1 MNTTRTHDQSLITLN
16 PILTTYRGKR
26 VLITGHTGFKGSWL
40 VQWMHHLGAEV
51 SGIALDPITDPNLFD
66 AAGLN
71 DVCRDV
77 RLDLRD
83 HEAVA
88 RTIAEIQPE
97 IVFHLAAQPLVRES
111 YILSRETF
119 DINVMGSVHVFEA
132 VRNCPSVAALV
143 HVGTDKVYENEEW
156 DYGYR
161 ENDPLGG
168 HDPYSASKAAAEIAF
183 QSYLRSF
190 FFPVGPIRAA
200 SGRAGNVIGGGDW
213 AKDRIVPDAMKALQ
227 AGKPIEVRNPHST
240 RPWQHVLEALSG
252 YVTLGALLLQQD
264 DRALGSWNFGPKA
277 ESIHSVKDL
286 VEAVLPAW
294 GSGSWTHTGDPHAP
308 HEAGALTLCIDKAR
322 QRIGWE
328 PKWEFMET
336 ITRTVQ
342 WYRGFYKGKAARDLC
357 RDDILAY
364 SNQA

>member
-1 MNTTRTHDQSLITLN
+1 MNRVMINSVAFQIYS
-16 PILTTYRGKR
+16 GKK

-40 VQWMHHLGAEV
+40 IQWMHQLGADV
-51 SGIALDPITDPNLFD
+51 SGLALDPITEPNLFD
-66 AAGLN
+66 AAGLG
-71 DVCRDV
+71 DLCRDERV
-77 RLDLRD
+77 DLRD
-83 HEAVA
+83 HEKVLKTVQDI
-88 RTIAEIQPE
+88 RPD

-111 YILSRETF
+111 YRLSRETF

-132 VRNCPSVAALV
+132 VRSCPSVKALV

-190 FFPVGPIRAA
+190 FYPQGSARAA

-227 AGKPIEVRNPHST
+227 AGKPIEVRNPNST

-252 YVTLGALLLQQD
+252 YVTLGALLLEQD
-264 DRALGSWNFGPKA
+264 DRALGSWNFGPSA
-277 ESIHSVKDL
+277 ESIHTVKDL
-286 VEAVLPAW
+286 IEAVLPVW
-294 GSGSWTHTGDPHAP
+294 GSGSWTHTGDPNAP

-328 PKWEFMET
+328 PKWGFKET
-336 ITRTVQ
+336 IKRTVQ
-342 WYRGFYKGKAARDLC
+342 WYHGYYQGSPARELC
-357 RDDILAY
+357 RKDIEAY
-364 SNQA
+364 MAM

>member
-1 MNTTRTHDQSLITLN
+1 MSNLSIFK
-16 PILTTYRGKR
+16 GKN

-40 VQWMHHLGAEV
+40 VQWMHELGATV
-51 SGIALDPITDPNLFD
+51 SGIALDPVTSPNLFD
-66 AAGLN
+66 AAGLGSLCQ
-71 DVCRDV
+71 DH
-77 RLDLRD
+77 RLDLRNF
-83 HEAVA
+83 EPVGKAMLA
-88 RTIAEIQPE
+88 IQPD

-111 YILSRETF
+111 YRLSRETF
-119 DINVMGSVHVFEA
+119 DINVMGSVNVFEA
-132 VRNCPSVAALV
+132 VRACPSVKALV

-190 FFPVGPIRAA
+190 FYPVGPVKAA

-213 AKDRIVPDAMKALQ
+213 AKDRIVPDAIRALIK
-227 AGKPIEVRNPHST
+227 GEPVPVRNPNST

-252 YVTLGALLLQQD
+252 YVTLGALLLQGD
-264 DRALGSWNFGPKA
+264 DRALGSWNFGPRA
-277 ESIHSVKDL
+277 ESIHNVKDL
-286 VEAVLPAW
+286 IDAMLPVW
-294 GSGSWTHTGDPHAP
+294 GKGSWVHTGDPHAP

-328 PKWEFMET
+328 PKWTFAET
-336 ITRTVQ
+336 VHRTVN
-342 WYRGFYKGKAARDLC
+342 WYKGFHGGQSARDLC
-357 RDDILAY
+357 RDDIAAY
-364 SNQA
+364 MG